1 MNWEAIGA
9 VGELVGAIAVVA
21 TLAYL
26 AMQIRQNTTTAK
38 AATYSATT
46 DGWAQYLQAQSIDDI
61 QLLISLVTEPKELT
75 GASFYRGYYLCRVIF
90 RRMEHDY
97 YQYKAD
103 TFDRDTW
110 NAYLASWREDTFTN
124 PAIRAMWK
132 LQRGYLDPNFVTFM
146 DGVVEEARQ
155 RGSFDARKKYEELL
169 ETELDGA

>member
-1 MNWEAIGA
+1 MELGALGEFISSIG
-9 VGELVGAIAVVA
+9 VIA

-26 AMQIRQNTTTAK
+26 AMQIRQNTKTTK

-46 DGWAQYLQAQSIDDI
+46 DGWAQYLQAQSIDDL

-75 GASFYRGYYLCRVIF
+75 PESFYRGYYLCRVIF

-110 NAYLASWREDTFTN
+110 NAYLASWREDTFNN
-124 PAIRAMWK
+124 PAFRAMWK
-132 LQRGYLDPNFVTFM
+132 LQRGYLDPNFVAFM
-146 DGVVEEARQ
+146 DSVVEEARQ
-155 RGSFDARKKYEELL
+155 RGSIHVRERYEELL
-169 ETELDGA
+169 KAELGGT